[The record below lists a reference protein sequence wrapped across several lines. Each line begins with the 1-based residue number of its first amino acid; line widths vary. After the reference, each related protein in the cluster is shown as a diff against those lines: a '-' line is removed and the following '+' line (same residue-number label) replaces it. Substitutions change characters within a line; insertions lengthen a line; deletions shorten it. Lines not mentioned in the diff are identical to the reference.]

1 MKDFLSRAEDGLQNL
16 IERTLERIA
25 GGKLTP
31 ASLAV
36 IVVRAVETS
45 LRKDQGGR
53 SWAPDKIDILLH
65 PLDLEELSKGTPDL
79 MVFLV
84 NAILKA
90 ARDGGFFVA
99 EQPKITL
106 EVDGERE
113 RSKVYVHTSHSQE
126 IPEPTRQMSSLPPAE
141 APTEPAGPRLID
153 LDGQVYPLEQEVV
166 TIGRMKE
173 NDIVI
178 ADPHVSR
185 RHAQIRLREER
196 HVVFDLGSKAGTRVN
211 GLPTME
217 CELRHGDVITF
228 AGNRLVYK
236 ESDIRPDSP
245 LSRGEPGAS
254 I

>member
-1 MKDFLSRAEDGLQNL
+1 MKDFLSRAENGLQNL

-31 ASLAV
+31 ASLGI
-36 IVVRAVETS
+36 IVVRAAETS

-79 MVFLV
+79 KMFLA
-84 NAILKA
+84 NAVLKA

-99 EQPKITL
+99 EEPEITL
-106 EVDGERE
+106 EVDDERE

-126 IPEPTRQMSSLPPAE
+126 IPERTRQMSSLPREEPA
-141 APTEPAGPRLID
+141 EPAGPRLID
-153 LDGQVYPLEQEVV
+153 LDGQVYQLDQEVV
-166 TIGRMKE
+166 SIGRMKD

-178 ADPHVSR
+178 TDPHVSR

-245 LSRGEPGAS
+245 QPRGEPGAS